1 MEIANSSPNIIALT
15 ETWLDA
21 EIHNNMIELN
31 NYKLFRKDRINGR
44 GGGVC
49 IYENESHKK

>member
-1 MEIANSSPNIIALT
+1 MEIANSSPNIIALI

-49 IYENESHKK
+49 IYENESH